1 MPVSYWLIAAV
12 LFLVIEIITLSL
24 ASVWFIGGS
33 LAGALMA
40 GLGMPLWLQV
50 AAFVVVSVVLLAM
63 IAPVVRSNLKRKRT
77 NTNLDSLIGQ
87 PCMVTQRI
95 DNLAGTGQADL
106 KGQIW
111 TARSISDDLKI
122 QEGSKVFVQ
131 RISGVKLIVTPEKK
145 GDYSDV

>member
-12 LFLVIEIITLSL
+12 LFLVIEIVTLSL
-24 ASVWFIGGS
+24 ASIWFIGGA

-50 AAFVVVSVVLLAM
+50 TAFVVVSIVLLVL

-77 NTNLDSLIGQ
+77 DTNLDSLIGQ
-87 PCMVTQRI
+87 ACIVTQRI
-95 DNLAGTGQADL
+95 DNLAGAGQVDL

-111 TARSISDDLKI
+111 TARSTSDDMKI

-131 RISGVKLIVTPEKK
+131 SISGVKLIVAPEKK
-145 GDYSDV
+145 EDYNNV

>member
-12 LFLVIEIITLSL
+12 LFLVIEIVTLSL
-24 ASVWFIGGS
+24 ASIWFIGGA

-50 AAFVVVSVVLLAM
+50 TAFVVVSIVLLVL

-77 NTNLDSLIGQ
+77 DTNLDSLIGQ
-87 PCMVTQRI
+87 ACIVTQRI
-95 DNLAGTGQADL
+95 DNLAGAGQVDL

-111 TARSISDDLKI
+111 TARSTSDDLKI

-131 RISGVKLIVTPEKK
+131 SISGVKLIVAPEKK
-145 GDYSDV
+145 EDYNNV